1 VPAVETAAVPVA
13 IATATPSI
21 TTSIPKPPVP
31 GTGVLDATK
40 VPAADPAESGPM
52 IPLYPLPAGADSK
65 IEINVMARETTVPD
79 SLLVSR
85 TRAADAP
92 DPLLAAGVRG
102 CPKQGTAVSSISAAA
117 THLNIFDM
125 PSRTLGRH
133 YNAMLSVIAAET
145 KRPGAR
151 VRKTG
156 P

>member
-1 VPAVETAAVPVA
+1 
-13 IATATPSI
+13 
-21 TTSIPKPPVP
+21 
-31 GTGVLDATK
+31 
-40 VPAADPAESGPM
+40 
-52 IPLYPLPAGADSK
+52 
-65 IEINVMARETTVPD
+65 MAREATVPD
-79 SLLVSR
+79 SLLVSE

-117 THLNIFDM
+117 AYLKFFDM
-125 PSRTLGRH
+125 PSRTIGRD
-133 YNAMLSVIAAET
+133 YNAMLSVVAAET